1 MSGMEIGPAQPPRQS
16 PLWDGSRK
24 LFTSQRT
31 SLAHLLRGRKVEA
44 QAQSR
49 AQRVGTR
56 WAPNGRFGVRGNG
69 GLPICN
75 ELAAMWKAE
84 IVRRLT
90 QCALLWRCVP
100 TPCGSADW
108 TMYREPRH
116 GSRRFGVFPGS
127 HSRKTL
133 MGNGAPLMTLSRRPG
148 LVRQKCCPWLG
159 HMGAFAWFGGR

>member
-1 MSGMEIGPAQPPRQS
+1 VRVHAGLLTAGSG
-16 PLWDGSRK
+16 
-24 LFTSQRT
+24 
-31 SLAHLLRGRKVEA
+31 
-44 QAQSR
+44 
-49 AQRVGTR
+49 
-56 WAPNGRFGVRGNG
+56 FGGNG

-133 MGNGAPLMTLSRRPG
+133 MGNGAPLMTLSRQTWIGSTKALP
-148 LVRQKCCPWLG
+148 
-159 HMGAFAWFGGR
+159 MGGPHGRVCMVWRKVVAFERHRASS